1 MRSDR
6 EKNDA
11 DSRRSRTANGLD
23 LSGSEPNE
31 RSADGGSAPRSLGL
45 PAGRL
50 PVSLPALNTLPAP
63 SPTTSPESGRASG
76 NRLVS
81 TGLRQDCLDERGP
94 ILQSFADAAAA
105 DLARAALG
113 LETARGLLENGADAE
128 QPGGFKR

>member
-1 MRSDR
+1 MVALRPGR
-6 EKNDA
+6 W
-11 DSRRSRTANGLD
+11 
-23 LSGSEPNE
+23 GS
-31 RSADGGSAPRSLGL
+31 

-81 TGLRQDCLDERGP
+81 TGGLRQDRLDARGP
-94 ILQSFADAAAA
+94 ILESFADAAAA

-113 LETARGLLENGADAE
+113 LDTARGLLENGADAD
-128 QPGGFKR
+128 QSGGFKR